1 MFNSSSDF
9 SDEDRHDH
17 KHSKRT
23 GFHHDKLPAGE
34 MGSRHRSSVNE
45 RGSHKHNK
53 QSRHSYDKHT
63 TDDMA
68 RHNSHRSHG
77 RSSPPRV
84 DNTGSDSSDEI
95 LLKGRASRHS
105 RRDEYREGA
114 RRLNS
119 NDKTRKGSFRLS
131 SSSSSSQEKDSR
143 FGPVASK
150 SDSPPARQSQSQPSG
165 PSKSAG
171 IRVNTIT
178 SQMKGITKSL
188 LGRRSE
194 DSHQTSRPSRSRPK
208 QERRDK
214 HGKKRESTSKFLAP
228 LAQRWVCYQCGKL
241 RSHTIEQRHPLKEGE
256 RMQPNWCGK
265 CRVHRELSGRPL
277 AFQGKRHY
285 CWGCGI
291 VRSNFYHVENPI
303 RSGEKSIPNFC
314 KPCREVAP
322 AFDYKLR
329 EASDIGSAASVREVV
344 SHLQDQFVAHIL
356 LTHTRRLSI
365 INSTRP
371 NSVILL
377 KMKKKTLPMLQA
389 RRTESQRLKK
399 S

>member
-1 MFNSSSDF
+1 MCSSFTINSSSDS
-9 SDEDRHDH
+9 SDEDRHGH

-23 GFHHDKLPAGE
+23 SHHRVKLPAGE
-34 MGSRHRSSVNE
+34 MGSKHRSSANE
-45 RGSHKHNK
+45 CGSHKHNK
-53 QSRHSYDKHT
+53 QSRHSCDKHA

-68 RHNSHRSHG
+68 RHSSRRSHG

-84 DNTGSDSSDEI
+84 HDPESDSDSSDEI

-105 RRDEYREGA
+105 HRDEDRDGG
-114 RRLNS
+114 RRLKS
-119 NDKTRKGSFRLS
+119 IDKTQKGSFRLS
-131 SSSSSSQEKDSR
+131 SSSSSSKEKDSR
-143 FGPVASK
+143 FGPVTSK
-150 SDSPPARQSQSQPSG
+150 SDSPPPRQSQSRSSG

-171 IRVNTIT
+171 ISVNAIT
-178 SQMKGITKSL
+178 NQMKGITKSL

-194 DSHQTSRPSRSRPK
+194 DSYQTSRPSRRHPK

-214 HGKKRESTSKFLAP
+214 HGKKRDSTSKFLAP

-241 RSHTIEQRHPLKEGE
+241 RSYTIEQRHPLKKGE

-291 VRSNFYHVENPI
+291 VRSNLYQAENPI
-303 RSGEKSIPNFC
+303 RSGEESIPNFC

-329 EASDIGSAASVREVV
+329 ETSDIGSAASVRDVV
-344 SHLQDQFVAHIL
+344 SPLHDQSMAHTL
-356 LTHTRRLSI
+356 LTHIFRLSAT
-365 INSTRP
+365 NSMRP
-371 NSVILL
+371 SSVILL
-377 KMKKKTLPMLQA
+377 KRKKKTLTVLQA
-389 RRTESQRLKK
+389 RRT
-399 S
+399 